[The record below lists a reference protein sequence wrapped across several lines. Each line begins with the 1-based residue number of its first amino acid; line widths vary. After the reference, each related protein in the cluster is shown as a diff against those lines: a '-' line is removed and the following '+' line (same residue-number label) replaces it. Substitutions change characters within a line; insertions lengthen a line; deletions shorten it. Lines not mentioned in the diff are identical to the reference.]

1 MTPFGEK
8 LRELRRTRKI
18 LQRDMAAALEISAP
32 YLSALEHGRRG
43 TPSAGLIHQICQ
55 YFGLIWDEADELTAL
70 AKTSRPRLRLNVA
83 GLTPAQ
89 TALANRLTRE
99 LRHLDAHTVE
109 RMQALLDQALLDQGR
124 AAQPANAP
132 RLRKKPSKGSRG
144 RPRMVK

>member
-8 LRELRRTRKI
+8 LRELRRARKI
-18 LQRDMAAALEISAP
+18 LQREMAAALEISAP

-55 YFGLIWDEADELTAL
+55 YFGLIWDEADELKAL
-70 AKTSRPRLRLNVA
+70 AKTSRPRLRLNAA
-83 GLTPAQ
+83 GLTAAQ

-99 LRHLDAHTVE
+99 LRHLDAESIEAV
-109 RMQALLDQALLDQGR
+109 QAVLDR
-124 AAQPANAP
+124 ARRVQPASAP
-132 RLRKKPSKGSRG
+132 QLRRKPSKASKG

>member
-8 LRELRRTRKI
+8 LRQLREARGI
-18 LQRDMAAALEISAP
+18 LQREMAAALEISAP

-70 AKTSRPRLRLNVA
+70 AKTSRPRLRLNA
-83 GLTPAQ
+83 GGMTPAQ

-99 LRHLDAHTVE
+99 LRHLDPETIEA
-109 RMQALLDQALLDQGR
+109 MQGLLDRAGKLQA
-124 AAQPANAP
+124 ASAP
-132 RLRKKPSKGSRG
+132 LSLKKPSKGSKG

>member
-8 LRELRRTRKI
+8 LRELRLARKI
-18 LQRDMAAALEISAP
+18 LQREMAAALEISAP

-55 YFGLIWDEADELTAL
+55 YFGLIWDEADELQAL
-70 AKTSRPRLRLNVA
+70 AKTSRPRLRLNAA
-83 GLTPAQ
+83 GLTAAQ

-99 LRHLDAHTVE
+99 LRYLDPQTIEA
-109 RMQALLDQALLDQGR
+109 MQKLLDR
-124 AAQPANAP
+124 ARVAQPASAP
-132 RLRKKPSKGSRG
+132 QLRKKPSKASKG

>member
-8 LRELRRTRKI
+8 LRQLRQARGI

-70 AKTSRPRLRLNVA
+70 AKTSRPRLRLNAA

-99 LRHLDAHTVE
+99 LRHLDPATIEAIREV
-109 RMQALLDQALLDQGR
+109 LDR
-124 AAQPANAP
+124 SSTAQPASTP
-132 RLRKKPSKGSRG
+132 QLRKKPSKASKG

>member
-8 LRELRRTRKI
+8 LRQLRQARGI

-70 AKTSRPRLRLNVA
+70 AKTSRPRLRLNAA

-89 TALANRLTRE
+89 TALANRLARE
-99 LRHLDAHTVE
+99 LRHLDAQTIE
-109 RMQALLDQALLDQGR
+109 GIRDLLDR
-124 AAQPANAP
+124 AGTAQPASAP
-132 RLRKKPSKGSRG
+132 QPRKKPSRGSKAS
-144 RPRMVK
+144 PRMVK

>member
-8 LRELRRTRKI
+8 LRQLRQARGI
-18 LQRDMAAALEISAP
+18 LQREMAAALEISAP

-43 TPSAGLIHQICQ
+43 TPSAGLIHQVCQ

-70 AKTSRPRLRLNVA
+70 AKTSRPRLRLNAA

-99 LRHLDAHTVE
+99 LRHLDAQTIE
-109 RMQALLDQALLDQGR
+109 TMRELLDQAR
-124 AAQPANAP
+124 ASQPASAP
-132 RLRKKPSKGSRG
+132 SPRKKPSKGSKG

>member
-8 LRELRRTRKI
+8 LRQLRQARGI

-55 YFGLIWDEADELTAL
+55 YFGLIWDEADELKSL
-70 AKTSRPRLRLNVA
+70 AKSSRPRLRLNAA

-89 TALANRLTRE
+89 TALANRFSRE
-99 LRHLDAHTVE
+99 LRHLDAQTVIA
-109 RMQALLDQALLDQGR
+109 MQKLLDKAH

-132 RLRKKPSKGSRG
+132 LSRKKPSKGSKG
-144 RPRMVK
+144 RPRTVK

>member
-8 LRELRRTRKI
+8 LRELRRARKI
-18 LQRDMAAALEISAP
+18 LQREMAAALEISAP

-55 YFGLIWDEADELTAL
+55 YFGLIWDEADELQAL
-70 AKTSRPRLRLNVA
+70 AKTSRPRLRLNAA

-89 TALANRLTRE
+89 TTLANRLTRE
-99 LRHLDAHTVE
+99 LRYLDPQTIEA
-109 RMQALLDQALLDQGR
+109 MQGLLDQAQVV
-124 AAQPANAP
+124 QPASAP
-132 RLRKKPSKGSRG
+132 LSRKKPSKASKG